1 MGDFRGVIYIS
12 LNKDNLIREKI
23 GIKTK
28 NEVGKFFLT
37 NDILWQNG
45 SPTPLP
51 YD

>member
-28 NEVGKFFLT
+28 NEVGNLFLFV
-37 NDILWQNG
+37 DFLQDSG
-45 SPTPLP
+45 PPTLLP
-51 YD
+51 YH